1 MTWTNKDGVVH
12 TVTSA
17 NSITTSAKVTKTF
30 NRSLSPGQ
38 SFSYTF
44 KKAGTFF
51 YECTIHY
58 YMPSMHGK
66 VIVK

>member
-1 MTWTNKDGVVH
+1 MDTVVH
-12 TVTSA
+12 TVTST
-17 NSITTSAKVTKTF
+17 NSIATTAKVTKTF
-30 NRSLSPGQ
+30 NKSLSPGQ

-44 KKAGTFF
+44 KKKGTFF
-51 YECTIHY
+51 YECTIHS